1 MIHTVNLMLPW
12 LTSSTS
18 RNLAIRLGLIHKRP
32 ERERELPIS
41 FLPWR
46 RHLVLELCVFV
57 QIDVGEYKPRSRLL
71 PRQQTVVWLVR
82 NNRIGEAMLY
92 RATCRGTWTVGCV
105 NGWLHQRLVSTPQ
118 VSSVWLGN
126 KHSRTPQHVTNIRRL
141 TSPSNSSFYLRYNNQ
156 SSKYSF
162 SRNVFQRPLHYRYS
176 VGSFLGID
184 SSCHPILTGCYQHLM
199 MFLF

>member
-1 MIHTVNLMLPW
+1 MIISETSFG
-12 LTSSTS
+12 LT
-18 RNLAIRLGLIHKRP
+18 GIHQSGR
-32 ERERELPIS
+32 
-41 FLPWR
+41 W
-46 RHLVLELCVFV
+46 
-57 QIDVGEYKPRSRLL
+57 
-71 PRQQTVVWLVR
+71 QTVWLVR
-82 NNRIGEAMLY
+82 NNRFGEAMLY
-92 RATCRGTWTVGCV
+92 RATCRRTWTVGCV

-184 SSCHPILTGCYQHLM
+184 PSCHPILTGCYQHLM